1 MEQILAFVLGLG
13 IGTFILVVVSAFKTT
28 KKVEQLEKQVTDIEI
43 VINNNEQ
50 MINRRVDQE
59 IDRTDRLVGDVYSF
73 IDSRFDK
80 FETRITKEKQVIKG

>member
-13 IGTFILVVVSAFKTT
+13 IGIFILVVVSAFKTV
-28 KKVEQLEKQVTDIEI
+28 KKVKQLEKQVTDIEL
-43 VINNNEQ
+43 VISGNERA
-50 MINRRVDQE
+50 INRRVDQE

>member
-13 IGTFILVVVSAFKTT
+13 IGTSILVVVSVFKTV
-28 KKVEQLEKQVTDIEI
+28 KKVQQLEKQVTDIEL
-43 VINNNEQ
+43 VISGNERG
-50 MINRRVDQE
+50 INRRVDQE

-80 FETRITKEKQVIKG
+80 FEARITKEKQVIKG